1 MNLIISEEILPE
13 TSDTVWVFQKAV
25 PSFAI
30 RWQERCDY
38 IISEPL
44 ATYWVWVVVHSA
56 FSFSGSHSLSPVF
69 IHASFPLCWDVS
81 SSPWS
86 TRPPITRLRPV
97 SQIGLYEIAHEVSLL
112 HEDRFFH
119 EVVCLL
125 GLGKKMGETGI

>member
-25 PSFAI
+25 PSVAI
-30 RWQERCDY
+30 RWQERCDC

-44 ATYWVWVVVHSA
+44 AMYWVWVGVHSA

-69 IHASFPLCWDVS
+69 IHVSFPLCWDVS

-86 TRPPITRLRPV
+86 TRPPATRLRPRKSDRSLWNCPWGFTV
-97 SQIGLYEIAHEVSLL
+97 AWRQILSRGCFVFLV
-112 HEDRFFH
+112 
-119 EVVCLL
+119 
-125 GLGKKMGETGI
+125 